1 MVSRGNDKN
10 VVVVTCGCA
19 GKGSNKSVAKTR
31 EADGDMNS
39 PANNGNKQ

>member
-1 MVSRGNDKN
+1 MASRGNDKN

-19 GKGSNKSVAKTR
+19 GKGSNKSAAKTR
-31 EADGDMNS
+31 EADADRNL